1 VQESVHLKR
10 LLESVLAIEDRQ
22 ADIRTGREKSFE
34 LVGGVDFDRLET
46 GLEQVRSDRNEFVSR
61 ERDGDCGPGHGDDRL
76 PDEMRGGEACSLPAK
91 LKARRSLPP

>member
-46 GLEQVRSDRNEFVSR
+46 GLEQVRSDR
-61 ERDGDCGPGHGDDRL
+61 
-76 PDEMRGGEACSLPAK
+76 
-91 LKARRSLPP
+91 